1 MFVDKL
7 LTTYA
12 LQIDKNLVHSVV
24 YYSPL
29 WFIIGILFLLAVS
42 GIIFYII
49 YATRKKTIQTLS
61 NLKSNQPKVV
71 RLDDIRRRYLMM
83 IDDTVNRFR
92 NHRIKASFAHQELSL
107 IVRLFYAEVDG
118 FHAELLTL
126 SDLKKTELSNLTRTI
141 EQYYPSEFNMLENG
155 SVESS
160 SQIARELI
168 MNDEILKG
176 IKKPTS
182 DNHRQSGEGH
192 R

>member
-1 MFVDKL
+1 M
-7 LTTYA
+7 
-12 LQIDKNLVHSVV
+12 QIDKNLVHSVV

-29 WFIIGILFLLAVS
+29 WFIISILFLLAVS
-42 GIIFYII
+42 GIVFYII

-71 RLDDIRRRYLMM
+71 RLDDIRQRYLIM
-83 IDDTVNRFR
+83 IDDTVNRFQ

-141 EQYYPSEFNMLENG
+141 EQYYPSEFNKLENG

-160 SQIARELI
+160 AQIARELI

-182 DNHRQSGEGH
+182 NNHRQSGEGH